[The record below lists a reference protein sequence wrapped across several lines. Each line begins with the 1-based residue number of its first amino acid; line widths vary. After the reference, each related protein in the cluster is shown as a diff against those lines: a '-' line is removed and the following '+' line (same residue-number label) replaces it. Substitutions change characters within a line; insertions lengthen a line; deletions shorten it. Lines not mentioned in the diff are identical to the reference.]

1 MLFFAEPTS
10 QSYLPKGP
18 AKMSTPL
25 IDYDVFSGAWSWLD
39 SRRRERFRLFF
50 WELRLE
56 RFGNETLI
64 TVSFCMHARRY
75 IHETAEVE
83 EYCTVKSVAELTI
96 ATLEYCTLYALP
108 RWF

>member
-25 IDYDVFSGAWSWLD
+25 IDYDVFRELGLGLTLD
-39 SRRRERFRLFF
+39 DAKGSDFFF